1 MNSGSF
7 AAAAIVS
14 QRVIGGAGS
23 KDETLLIAAC
33 YNDTYGNLREDLE
46 SEIGGSLM
54 RAMHHAIA
62 DTSPAYFPHSLE
74 ITEDDDKEAIIAAWP
89 QLLPEAI
96 P

>member
-1 MNSGSF
+1 MVRF
-7 AAAAIVS
+7 LLAVAVVS

-23 KDETLLIAAC
+23 KDETLLVTAC
-33 YNDTYGNLREDLE
+33 YNDTYGNLEEALE

-62 DTSPAYFPHSLE
+62 DTSPTYFPHSLV
-74 ITEDDDKEAIIAAWP
+74 ITEDDDKEAIVSEWP
-89 QLLPEAI
+89 QLLAEGTP